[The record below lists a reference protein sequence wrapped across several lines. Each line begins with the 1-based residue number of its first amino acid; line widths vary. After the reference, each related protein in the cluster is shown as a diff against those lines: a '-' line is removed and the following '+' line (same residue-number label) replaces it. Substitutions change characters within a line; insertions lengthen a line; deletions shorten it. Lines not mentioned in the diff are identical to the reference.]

1 MILTH
6 LSRPSVP
13 PRTQVWAAAAAAASL
28 PAGGRL
34 KAHTE
39 EIVDDP
45 LGHADKVR
53 RGELSSL
60 KGL

>member
-1 MILTH
+1 MTH

-34 KAHTE
+34 KFYTE
-39 EIVDDP
+39 EIVEDP

-53 RGELSSL
+53 QVEAF
-60 KGL
+60 